1 MLNKSMPDANA
12 DNSFAHGPSAAYK
25 DRSFAITDTRRRPK
39 RIPAAGLLNAK
50 TLAEENLRGFRL
62 KSLQKENDLPL
73 RVNCPQRI
81 ELPMYFNTP
90 KRKEDIISNYRLKS
104 KINSLKDS
112 ALSMSYAD
120 SYNRI
125 AAKKRLKD
133 YEILS
138 FAWKRAGKSRDEGRA
153 YYSTGVLYDN
163 LGKFKQAIGHYKKFL
178 QVCKAIGDVHGEALA
193 YNWIGVDYQKI
204 AEEDANYY
212 KESIEYHLKH
222 KEIAD
227 VAGKFLAH
235 VNLGIIYN
243 NLGDQEKSSINHQF
257 ALRYAIQ
264 MSSLAGQ
271 SVAVGNLGN
280 LGGITK
286 VASYAN
292 NEKLQMF
299 IERYLELSSE
309 LKYRKGEGNA
319 HLQLGQL
326 KSQKGDYD
334 TSTRHFYRA
343 MKIAEQ
349 NGDNETKT
357 EAKVLFGM
365 ANANLK
371 WDKHQVDIIDKLN
384 NSDLPVIKKEAQNED
399 EEEEEAIDGT
409 EEEKLPQISK

>member
-1 MLNKSMPDANA
+1 MLNKSMPDARV
-12 DNSFAHGPSAAYK
+12 DSSFVQGPSAAYK
-25 DRSFAITDTRRRPK
+25 DRSFAMNESRKRAK

-90 KRKEDIISNYRLKS
+90 RRKEDIMAKNRLQAKV
-104 KINSLKDS
+104 NSMKDS
-112 ALSMSYAD
+112 ALNMSYID
-120 SYNRI
+120 SYNRL
-125 AAKKRLKD
+125 AARKRLKD
-133 YEILS
+133 YAILS
-138 FAWKRAGKSRDEGRA
+138 FACKRAGKSRDEGRA

-163 LGKFKQAIGHYKKFL
+163 LGKFKVAISHYKKFL

-193 YNWIGVDYQKI
+193 YNCIGVNYQKM
-204 AEEDANYY
+204 AEDDPKFY
-212 KESIEYHLKH
+212 KEAIDYHLKH

-280 LGGITK
+280 LGSINK

-299 IERYLELSSE
+299 VERYLELSSE
-309 LKYRKGEGNA
+309 LKYRKGEGSA

-326 KSQKGDYD
+326 KTQKGDYD

-349 NGDNETKT
+349 TGDNDTKT

-371 WDKHQVDIIDKLN
+371 WDKHQSEIMDKLN
-384 NSDLPVIKKEAQNED
+384 NSDLPVLTKHKEEEED
-399 EEEEEAIDGT
+399 EDEEAIDGT
-409 EEEKLPQISK
+409 EDQK

>member
-1 MLNKSMPDANA
+1 MLNQSMPDARV
-12 DNSFAHGPSAAYK
+12 DNSFMQGPSAAYK
-25 DRSFAITDTRRRPK
+25 DRSFAINESRKRSK

-90 KRKEDIISNYRLKS
+90 RRKEDIMANNRLQAKVKS
-104 KINSLKDS
+104 MKDS
-112 ALSMSYAD
+112 ALNMSYID
-120 SYNRI
+120 SYNRL
-125 AAKKRLKD
+125 ASKKRLKD
-133 YEILS
+133 YAILA
-138 FAWKRAGKSRDEGRA
+138 FACKRAGKSRDEGRA

-163 LGKFKQAIGHYKKFL
+163 LGKFKIAIAHYKKFL

-193 YNWIGVDYQKI
+193 YNCVGVNYQKM
-204 AEEDANYY
+204 AEEDPKFY
-212 KESIEYHLKH
+212 KDAIDYHLKH

-243 NLGDQEKSSINHQF
+243 NLDDQEKSSINHQF

-280 LGGITK
+280 LGSINK

-299 IERYLELSSE
+299 VERYLELSSE

-326 KSQKGDYD
+326 KTQKGDYD

-349 NGDNETKT
+349 TGDSKTKT

-371 WDKHQVDIIDKLN
+371 WDKHQSEIMDKLN
-384 NSDLPVIKKEAQNED
+384 NSDLPVLAKKGMEENYED
-399 EEEEEAIDGT
+399 DDEEAIDGT
-409 EEEKLPQISK
+409 EEEKA

>member
-1 MLNKSMPDANA
+1 M
-12 DNSFAHGPSAAYK
+12 
-25 DRSFAITDTRRRPK
+25 
-39 RIPAAGLLNAK
+39 
-50 TLAEENLRGFRL
+50 
-62 KSLQKENDLPL
+62 
-73 RVNCPQRI
+73 
-81 ELPMYFNTP
+81 
-90 KRKEDIISNYRLKS
+90 
-104 KINSLKDS
+104 
-112 ALSMSYAD
+112 
-120 SYNRI
+120 
-125 AAKKRLKD
+125 
-133 YEILS
+133 
-138 FAWKRAGKSRDEGRA
+138 
-153 YYSTGVLYDN
+153 
-163 LGKFKQAIGHYKKFL
+163 
-178 QVCKAIGDVHGEALA
+178 
-193 YNWIGVDYQKI
+193 

-384 NSDLPVIKKEAQNED
+384 NSDLPVINKEAQNED